1 MTSWAMYLESGAP
14 VRPNKSD
21 DLLLPLYRKMKYS
34 SRGDERHNF
43 MMGSLVRNCRLIDIS
58 TNSSQRQWRL

>member
-1 MTSWAMYLESGAP
+1 MTSWAMYLGSGAP

-21 DLLLPLYRKMKYS
+21 DLLPLYKKMKYS

-43 MMGSLVRNCRLIDIS
+43 MMGSGEKL
-58 TNSSQRQWRL
+58 

>member
-1 MTSWAMYLESGAP
+1 MTSWAMYLGSGAP

-21 DLLLPLYRKMKYS
+21 DLLLPLYKKMKYS

-43 MMGSLVRNCRLIDIS
+43 MLGSGEKL
-58 TNSSQRQWRL
+58 